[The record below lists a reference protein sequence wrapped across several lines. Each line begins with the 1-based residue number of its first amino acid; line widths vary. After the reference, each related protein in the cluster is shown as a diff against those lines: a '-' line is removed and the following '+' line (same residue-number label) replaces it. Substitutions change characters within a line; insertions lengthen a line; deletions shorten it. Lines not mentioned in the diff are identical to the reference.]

1 MDGVRLLWSLL
12 KNNNPKV
19 QAAAAWAICPCIK
32 NIKVNTRNLISCCQI
47 EYKNK
52 VLSKLKG
59 FRRDGEKFCRRFGA
73 DRVAAEIKRDR
84 CVGECLCRHCRDSQ
98 GRRKSGGHH

>member
-32 NIKVNTRNLISCCQI
+32 NIKVNHFQIIFCQI
-47 EYKNK
+47 
-52 VLSKLKG
+52 
-59 FRRDGEKFCRRFGA
+59 
-73 DRVAAEIKRDR
+73 
-84 CVGECLCRHCRDSQ
+84 
-98 GRRKSGGHH
+98 KS